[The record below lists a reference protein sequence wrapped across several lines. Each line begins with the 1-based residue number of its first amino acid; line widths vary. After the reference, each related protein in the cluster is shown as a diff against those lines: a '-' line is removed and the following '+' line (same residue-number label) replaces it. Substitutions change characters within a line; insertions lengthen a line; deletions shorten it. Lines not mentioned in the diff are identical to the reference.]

1 MFLLWSAFDHLIM
14 LKGAIENLEI
24 IIIIIIIVIII
35 TIIIITIIII
45 IIIIINYCATVNI
58 LVFFR
63 SVLCPRWSILIWK
76 ETSNAVRLI
85 CFPNIHEASHVSHC
99 RWSMH

>member
-24 IIIIIIIVIII
+24 IIIIIIIIVIIII

-76 ETSNAVRLI
+76 ETSNAVRLLPQHTRGLACI
-85 CFPNIHEASHVSHC
+85 TL
-99 RWSMH
+99 